1 MHILDNF
8 NQKENTMMK
17 HTRDNIIL
25 VGMPGAGKST
35 IGVVLAKRLG
45 YRFIDSD
52 LLIQET
58 YQMLL
63 HQLIEKDGI
72 DAFLE
77 KEGEVNAGISGHK
90 QVIATGGSAIYS
102 ANAMKHFKEIGTVIY
117 LKLSYDSIEQRL
129 GDLNQRGVTIKEGQT
144 LKSLYEE
151 RIPYY
156 ERYAN
161 RCIDCEN
168 KAIRDIVA
176 EIAEDF
182 E

>member
-1 MHILDNF
+1 
-8 NQKENTMMK
+8 MK

-63 HQLIEKDGI
+63 HQLIEQDGI

-90 QVIATGGSAIYS
+90 QVIATGGMAELIASES
-102 ANAMKHFKEIGTVIY
+102 
-117 LKLSYDSIEQRL
+117 S
-129 GDLNQRGVTIKEGQT
+129 TIDEVNNLLT
-144 LKSLYEE
+144 LDGLISVY
-151 RIPYY
+151 
-156 ERYAN
+156 
-161 RCIDCEN
+161 N
-168 KAIRDIVA
+168 KNN
-176 EIAEDF
+176 
-182 E
+182 

>member
-1 MHILDNF
+1 MHTLDNRKLSD
-8 NQKENTMMK
+8 QDIIQIK
-17 HTRDNIIL
+17 HDNIIL

-45 YRFIDSD
+45 YRFLDSD

-58 YQMLL
+58 YNKLL
-63 HQLIEKDGI
+63 HQMIEQDGI

-77 KEGEVNAGISGHK
+77 KEGEVNAGITGHK

-102 ANAMKHFKEIGTVIY
+102 NKAMTHLKEIGTVIY
-117 LKLSYDSIEQRL
+117 LRLSYESIKQRL

-144 LKSLYEE
+144 LKGLYEE

-156 ERYAN
+156 EQFAD

-168 KAIRDIVA
+168 KSIREIVT